1 MVMARPGPKEKDM
14 ASILITLPPE
24 TYKTLKHVA
33 VDDGVSAREIVRRAV
48 EEFLKRREGR
58 RSK

>member
-1 MVMARPGPKEKDM
+1 M

-24 TYKTLKHVA
+24 TYKQLKHIA
-33 VDDGVSAREIVRRAV
+33 VDAGTSARAIVRQAV
-48 EEFLKRREGR
+48 EEFLKRRGGR